1 MSSTYIPYYTFWR
14 KDINLCVMYHDLYV
28 IYLLGDTVLHWYESS
43 SVELLKDKEISSQ
56 KDKRN
61 FL

>member
-1 MSSTYIPYYTFWR
+1 
-14 KDINLCVMYHDLYV
+14 MYHDLYV